1 MVSSIIFIYYFF
13 FFFCTLQGKYQTI
26 SHLLFDR
33 SWFVFV
39 VMVLF
44 AEAIGTLQTRAEDI
58 VTEGSSVARHKVE
71 IAAVKYLR
79 TTANFVVTREV
90 LKS

>member
-1 MVSSIIFIYYFF
+1 
-13 FFFCTLQGKYQTI
+13 
-26 SHLLFDR
+26 
-33 SWFVFV
+33 
-39 VMVLF
+39 MVLF

-90 LKS
+90 LKSWPA